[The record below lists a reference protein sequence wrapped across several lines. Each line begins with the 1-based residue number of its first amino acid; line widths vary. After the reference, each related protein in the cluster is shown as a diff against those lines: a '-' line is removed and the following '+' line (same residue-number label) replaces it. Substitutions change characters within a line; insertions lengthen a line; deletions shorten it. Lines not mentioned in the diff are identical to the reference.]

1 MLDKKIGNVCSALKR
16 VSGIAIAS
24 GVTTSKEKINA
35 TLVEARLMSGDML
48 NNPDAAAL
56 SFSHGSQNSDD
67 KLTTSTGDIDLQ
79 ACWGRVN
86 QRMRKDI
93 GDAAW
98 RHWIKPLRISR
109 LKEGTLTL
117 EVDSTLAR
125 ERVSSQYADRLRVI
139 SCAEFGNVSPSIR
152 HVEVRL
158 AAGRQ
163 LTPSNQPHRL
173 SGQRASTQSA
183 ALATSSAASDDLM
196 AGLDPRYTFANFV
209 VGKPNELAFA
219 VARRTAESEKVAFN
233 PLFLYGGVG
242 LGKTHLMHAI
252 AWHIRQ
258 QLPSRKVLYL
268 SAEKFMYRFVRAL
281 RFRDTMSFK
290 EQFRSVDVLMID
302 DVQFISGKDST
313 QEEFFHTFNA
323 LVEDGRQVIISA
335 DKSPTDLEGME
346 ERLRSR
352 LGWGMVAD
360 IHPADYELRL
370 GILQAKAEQAPVQIA
385 DKVLEF
391 MAHRIV
397 SNVREL
403 EGALNRILA
412 HAMLVGREITIESA
426 AELLADLLRASSR
439 QVSVDSIQKR
449 VAAHYDVRVSEMFSA
464 RRARNI
470 ARPRQVAMYLA
481 KNLTSLSYPDIGRQ
495 FGGRDHTTVMHA
507 VKTIES
513 LSKSDVQL
521 AEDVQLLKSILSG

>member
-1 MLDKKIGNVCSALKR
+1 
-16 VSGIAIAS
+16 
-24 GVTTSKEKINA
+24 
-35 TLVEARLMSGDML
+35 MSGDNL
-48 NNPDAAAL
+48 NDPSIPNVFVPYVAEQ
-56 SFSHGSQNSDD
+56 SEQNS
-67 KLTTSTGDIDLQ
+67 KHEENALTAAETAETTQLHLEG
-79 ACWGRVN
+79 CWEKVSA
-86 QRMRKDI
+86 RMRVDL

-98 RHWIKPLRISR
+98 RSWIKPLRVGALQNS
-109 LKEGTLTL
+109 TLTI
-117 EVDSTLAR
+117 EADSSLAR
-125 ERVSSQYADRLRVI
+125 DRVNSQYADRLRVI
-139 SCAEFGNVSPSIR
+139 SAAEFTGVKR
-152 HVEVRL
+152 VEIRL
-158 AAGRQ
+158 AARPQSIAERPPRITDTAKSAG
-163 LTPSNQPHRL
+163 LSPDGTVGNTPEKFDPL
-173 SGQRASTQSA
+173 
-183 ALATSSAASDDLM
+183 

-252 AWHIRQ
+252 AWHIREQ
-258 QLPSRKVLYL
+258 TPSRKVMYL

-370 GILQAKAEQAPVQIA
+370 GILQTKAERAQIQIP

-391 MAHRIV
+391 LAHKIV

-403 EGALNRILA
+403 EGALNRIMA
-412 HAMLVGREITIESA
+412 HAMLVGREITIESTA
-426 AELLADLLRASSR
+426 DLLADLLRASSR
-439 QVSVDSIQKR
+439 QISVDSIQKQ
-449 VAAHYDVRVSEMFSA
+449 VAAHYGIRVSEMFSA

-470 ARPRQVAMYLA
+470 ARPRQVAMYLT
-481 KNLTSLSYPDIGRQ
+481 KNLTSLSYPEIGRQ

-507 VKTIES
+507 VKTIETLT
-513 LSKSDVQL
+513 LSDSRL
-521 AEDVQLLKSILSG
+521 GEDVDLLRSLLSN

>member
-1 MLDKKIGNVCSALKR
+1 MSADHENDMTPHGMADFGGAEPR
-16 VSGIAIAS
+16 MQGPAESG
-24 GVTTSKEKINA
+24 TETSSSDLEKA
-35 TLVEARLMSGDML
+35 
-48 NNPDAAAL
+48 
-56 SFSHGSQNSDD
+56 
-67 KLTTSTGDIDLQ
+67 
-79 ACWGRVN
+79 WGRVTE
-86 QRMRKDI
+86 RLRRDI

-98 RHWIKPLRISR
+98 RNWIKPLRVSR
-109 LKEGTLTL
+109 LQDGTLTL
-117 EVDSTLAR
+117 EAGSSLAR
-125 ERVSSQYADRLRVI
+125 DRVSSQYADRLRVI
-139 SCAEFGNVSPSIR
+139 SAAEYGAENGAKHGGVKQI
-152 HVEVRL
+152 EVKL
-158 AAGRQ
+158 AASAITGNRRRDNLQQAADASGRKALDGTAGED
-163 LTPSNQPHRL
+163 LT
-173 SGQRASTQSA
+173 
-183 ALATSSAASDDLM
+183 

-219 VARRTAESEKVAFN
+219 VARRTAESERVSFN

-252 AWHIRQ
+252 AWQIREQ
-258 QLPSRKVLYL
+258 SPRRKVMYL

-302 DVQFISGKDST
+302 DVQFISGKEST
-313 QEEFFHTFNA
+313 QDEFFHTFNA
-323 LVEDGRQVIISA
+323 LVEGGRQVIVSA

-370 GILQAKAEQAPVQIA
+370 GILQAKAEQMQVRIP

-391 MAHRIV
+391 LAHRIA

-403 EGALNRILA
+403 EGALNRIAA
-412 HAMLVGREITIESA
+412 HAILIGREITIESA
-426 AELLADLLRASSR
+426 AELLSDLLRASSR
-439 QVSVDSIQKR
+439 QISVDAIQNR
-449 VAAHYDVRVSEMFSA
+449 VASHYGVRVAEMFSP

-470 ARPRQVAMYLA
+470 ARPRQVAMFLA
-481 KNLTSLSYPDIGRQ
+481 KNLTSLSYPEIGRQ

-507 VKTIES
+507 VRTIEG
-513 LSKSDVQL
+513 LVNSDQVV
-521 AEDVQLLKSILSG
+521 AEDVQLLKSLLSA

>member
-1 MLDKKIGNVCSALKR
+1 
-16 VSGIAIAS
+16 
-24 GVTTSKEKINA
+24 
-35 TLVEARLMSGDML
+35 
-48 NNPDAAAL
+48 
-56 SFSHGSQNSDD
+56 
-67 KLTTSTGDIDLQ
+67 
-79 ACWGRVN
+79 
-86 QRMRKDI
+86 MRRDI

-98 RHWIKPLRISR
+98 RNWIKPLRVNR
-109 LKEGTLTL
+109 LEAGTLTL
-117 EVDSTLAR
+117 ETDSTLTR
-125 ERVSSQYADRLRVI
+125 ERVKSQYADRLRVI
-139 SCAEFGNVSPSIR
+139 SAAEFKTLASGVN
-152 HVEVRL
+152 HVEVRITTAL
-158 AAGRQ
+158 AQRTDRPHRMSEQ
-163 LTPSNQPHRL
+163 DPVEKTPSKVKSYDL
-173 SGQRASTQSA
+173 S
-183 ALATSSAASDDLM
+183 

-258 QLPSRKVLYL
+258 QNPTRKVMYL
-268 SAEKFMYRFVRAL
+268 SAEKFMNRFVQAL
-281 RFRDTMSFK
+281 RFRDTISFK

-302 DVQFISGKDST
+302 DVQFISGKEST

-323 LVEDGRQVIISA
+323 LVEDGRQVIVSA

-370 GILQAKAEQAPVQIA
+370 GILQSKAEQAQVEIS

-412 HAMLVGREITIESA
+412 HAMLIGREITIDSTA
-426 AELLADLLRASSR
+426 DLLTDLLRASSR
-439 QVSVDSIQKR
+439 QISVDVIQKR
-449 VAAHYDVRVSEMFSA
+449 VAVNYGVRVSEMFSA

-481 KNLTSLSYPDIGRQ
+481 KNLTSLSYPEIGRQ

-507 VKTIES
+507 VKTIEN
-513 LSKSDVQL
+513 LMKSDAQL
-521 AEDVQLLKSILSG
+521 AEDVELIKSILSS

>member
-1 MLDKKIGNVCSALKR
+1 
-16 VSGIAIAS
+16 
-24 GVTTSKEKINA
+24 
-35 TLVEARLMSGDML
+35 MSGRDHTY
-48 NNPDAAAL
+48 PSDSTATAPSDQARTDHQDAAGAL
-56 SFSHGSQNSDD
+56 PSAPEANDPWARV
-67 KLTTSTGDIDLQ
+67 TS
-79 ACWGRVN
+79 
-86 QRMRKDI
+86 RMRQDI
-93 GDAAW
+93 GEAAW
-98 RHWIKPLRISR
+98 RNWIKPLRVSR
-109 LKEGTLTL
+109 LEDGTLTL
-117 EVDSTLAR
+117 EANSTLAR
-125 ERVSSQYADRLRVI
+125 ERVTSQYADRLRVI
-139 SCAEFGNVSPSIR
+139 SAAEFGGVKK
-152 HVEVRL
+152 VEVRV
-158 AAGRQ
+158 AA
-163 LTPSNQPHRL
+163 
-173 SGQRASTQSA
+173 QSA
-183 ALATSSAASDDLM
+183 PRISQQKPAPAKPGAEALG

-219 VARRTAESEKVAFN
+219 VARRTAESATVAFN

-252 AWHIRQ
+252 AWHIREQ
-258 QLPSRKVLYL
+258 DPSRNVVYL
-268 SAEKFMYRFVRAL
+268 SAEKFMYRFVQAL
-281 RFRDTMSFK
+281 RYRDTMSFK

-370 GILQAKAEQAPVQIA
+370 GILQSKAERARIA
-385 DKVLEF
+385 VPDKVLEF
-391 MAHRIV
+391 LAHRIS

-403 EGALNRILA
+403 EGALTRIAA
-412 HAMLVGREITIESA
+412 HASLVGREITIDSA
-426 AELLADLLRASSR
+426 AELLSDLLRASSR
-439 QVSVDSIQKR
+439 QISIDEIQKQ
-449 VAAHYDVRVSEMFSA
+449 VAAHYDVRVAEMFSA

-481 KNLTSLSYPDIGRQ
+481 KTLTSLSYPEIGRR

-507 VKTIES
+507 VRSIEG
-513 LSKSDVQL
+513 LINTDDGIN
-521 AEDVQLLKSILSG
+521 EDVQLLRSLLSS